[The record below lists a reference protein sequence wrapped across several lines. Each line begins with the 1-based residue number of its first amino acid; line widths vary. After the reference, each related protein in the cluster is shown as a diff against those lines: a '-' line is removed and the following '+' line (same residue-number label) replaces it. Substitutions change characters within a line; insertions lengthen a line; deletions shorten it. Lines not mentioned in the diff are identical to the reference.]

1 MTRRLL
7 PFITAVLSVCAAC
20 TDGKQ
25 RYSLQLVEADSAIVN
40 ARYAQA
46 DSLLADFD
54 VSEFQHSD
62 DDLTYRK
69 LLFLCRKYV
78 DDSLGEEHFLLA
90 DSLCRLYK
98 DCGLHDKH
106 AKALLALGDIYK
118 AGGDNP
124 SALDC
129 YNRAKQLAFS
139 HRLPA
144 AVKGWACQCL
154 GNLYL
159 SQRMLDECIPYY
171 RQFYEIAVSC
181 HDTLRMAYAAYYM
194 GKVCTIKSNVDST
207 IFYYDKS
214 VELASFSSDTEK
226 LRRNAVSS
234 LCDIYIQIGEFEKAY
249 SLLPRDELNAANW
262 AYWHGDQNHVDSAI
276 FYFNKAIARDDPYS
290 AVDYLHALVQLSERN
305 DNARSKLYW
314 YKRLVEAQDS
324 LRIISQT
331 EETRKAQARYN
342 YNQIAT
348 RLDKAVTENRLMR
361 YAAALEALLSC
372 MLALIVWGVY
382 WHRKKKH
389 KEVLLRERF
398 IHRMGMERYERSM
411 DKWEANQDRARQL
424 DEEAGQ
430 QEDDSLRIAREMEK
444 SVIASE
450 NATIEAVNRQRDFML
465 QQFQQSQL
473 YHKIFNPTEQ
483 GTHLS
488 DEEWQQLE
496 EQTDKIF
503 NHLFNRLSI
512 LTRMSEMEKRICCL
526 VMFEADL
533 PRMALML
540 SRSKS
545 AVSATRRRLY
555 EKITGKKGSAPQFDE
570 FLRNY

>member
-1 MTRRLL
+1 M
-7 PFITAVLSVCAAC
+7 
-20 TDGKQ
+20 
-25 RYSLQLVEADSAIVN
+25 
-40 ARYAQA
+40 
-46 DSLLADFD
+46 
-54 VSEFQHSD
+54 
-62 DDLTYRK
+62 TYRK

-98 DCGLHDKH
+98 DRGLHDKH

-226 LRRNAVSS
+226 LRRYAVSS

-382 WHRKKKH
+382 RHRKKKH
-389 KEVLLRERF
+389 KEALLRERI
-398 IHRMGMERYERSM
+398 IHRMRMERYERSM